1 MKILKEI
8 PAVTEV
14 VTPRK
19 SIVDQI
25 MEMETGSLVVA
36 IIPMSGWIC
45 DGLLRTGVGGWMAIR
60 PRTLVPGRGLPGYA
74 HREDIPIWVEE
85 MTRAGNDIAIIHE
98 PRRP

>member
-14 VTPRK
+14 VTPGK

-25 MEMETGSLVVA
+25 YEIKPGSLVVA
-36 IIPMSGWIC
+36 IVPSNGWIY
-45 DGLLRTGVGGWMAIR
+45 DGLLRTGVGGWMPIR
-60 PRTLVPGRGLPGYA
+60 PRGLLPGRGMAGYA

-85 MTRAGNDIAIIHE
+85 MTRAGYDIAVIHNSQE
-98 PRRP
+98 V